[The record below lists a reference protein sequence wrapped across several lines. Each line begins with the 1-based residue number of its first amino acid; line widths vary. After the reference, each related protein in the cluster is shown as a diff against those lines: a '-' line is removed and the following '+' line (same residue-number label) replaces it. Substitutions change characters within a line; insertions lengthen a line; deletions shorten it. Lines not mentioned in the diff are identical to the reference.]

1 MKRNLP
7 LILLCIGFLGI
18 AAFSGYQL
26 FNILSEYKVGEDTY
40 KDLEQYISTT
50 TPAPDDESEVEND
63 GTVWPEVDFDALK
76 AINED
81 IVGWI
86 YIEDTNVNYPIV
98 QGEDNDY
105 YLHRLYDGTANGSGS
120 IFMDFRNSSDFSD
133 PHTIIY
139 GHSMQNSSMFT
150 NIKKYKTQEFYD
162 QHPFALLMTPEKNY
176 KVELFSGYVANVK
189 DTSWDL
195 DFGDAAVFQS
205 WLSATKSKSMFL
217 SDSAPTTDDK
227 ILTMST
233 CTYEFDNAR
242 FVLVGI
248 LREQ

>member
-7 LILLCIGFLGI
+7 LILLCIAFLAI

-26 FNILSEYKVGEDTY
+26 FNILSEYKQGEDTY
-40 KDLEQYISTT
+40 KDLEQYVSTV
-50 TPAPDDESEVEND
+50 PDDSEDADAENDD

-98 QGEDNDY
+98 QGEDNAY
-105 YLHRLYDGTANGSGS
+105 YLRRLYDGTPNGSGS
-120 IFMDFRNSSDFSD
+120 IFMDFRNSADFSD

-139 GHSMQNSSMFT
+139 GHSMQNSTMFT

-162 QHPFALLMTPEKNY
+162 QHPYALLMTPEKNY
-176 KVELFSGYVANVK
+176 KIELFSGYVASVK
-189 DTSWDL
+189 DNSWELDL
-195 DFGDAAVFQS
+195 SDEDAYAS

-217 SDSAPTTDDK
+217 CDVTPTTEDK
-227 ILTMST
+227 VLTMST
-233 CTYEFDNAR
+233 CTYEFDDAR

>member
-1 MKRNLP
+1 M
-7 LILLCIGFLGI
+7 
-18 AAFSGYQL
+18 
-26 FNILSEYKVGEDTY
+26 
-40 KDLEQYISTT
+40 
-50 TPAPDDESEVEND
+50 
-63 GTVWPEVDFDALK
+63 
-76 AINED
+76 
-81 IVGWI
+81 
-86 YIEDTNVNYPIV
+86 

-217 SDSAPTTDDK
+217 SDAAPTTDDK